1 MGVDHA
7 CDTATNLRQACK
19 GLKSVKKVIEPWA
32 QAKGI
37 DTSEAQE
44 SIEFRR
50 AREEFEAAMD
60 AKQAEE
66 QQEAAAA
73 ESSSSSPTGGKAK
86 VGFSEDSVSR
96 RKSAEGHAVRKAKWT
111 MGKDKLLSR
120 IHEEGSKEELMLAA
134 RKSRFEDSHA
144 MRAKDR
150 ASRYSIAADTQVE
163 SIKHAF

>member
-1 MGVDHA
+1 
-7 CDTATNLRQACK
+7 
-19 GLKSVKKVIEPWA
+19 
-32 QAKGI
+32 
-37 DTSEAQE
+37 
-44 SIEFRR
+44 
-50 AREEFEAAMD
+50 
-60 AKQAEE
+60 
-66 QQEAAAA
+66 
-73 ESSSSSPTGGKAK
+73 
-86 VGFSEDSVSR
+86 
-96 RKSAEGHAVRKAKWT
+96 